1 MILELRLSIHLH
13 IQQVYFKTGLIILKL
28 KAVDLGEIHIDCI
41 LGNALRE
48 ALQLEWCSNVSQFVI
63 LEKWSMA

>member
-13 IQQVYFKTGLIILKL
+13 IQQVYFKTGLMILKL
-28 KAVDLGEIHIDCI
+28 KAVDLAEIHIDCI
-41 LGNALRE
+41 LGDALK
-48 ALQLEWCSNVSQFVI
+48 LEWRSNVSQFVI